1 MKWGMGEDREFF
13 MRYLS
18 HGREDEKLGMVCTD
32 AGFTR
37 VKPHAVYPPNINAH
51 PAAFRKIAEGRIL
64 PGFQMAYIADGE
76 GIFEAEGQS
85 YRVIPGSVL
94 IMFPG
99 QWHRAK
105 PVFEVGWNEY
115 WVGFNGSFFAK
126 MIEEGILSR
135 NQVFFEMGQHNHILS
150 RYGEIYE
157 EVATQPPL
165 YQFKACSSILSLIAD
180 ILSRSRRMAQPD
192 YYEVIVEKAKCLM
205 ELNIYG
211 AINLSHISEQIG
223 ISASKLNG
231 VFKTYTSMTPYQ
243 YYINIKIDKAQ
254 SLLEEDISVKE
265 TAYRMGFDDQYH
277 FSRLFKNKTGVS
289 PSAWKKHT
297 GG

>member
-1 MKWGMGEDREFF
+1 MKRGMDEDREFF
-13 MRYLS
+13 MRYITYS
-18 HGREDEKLGMVCTD
+18 REDEKLGMVCTD

-37 VKPHAVYPPNINAH
+37 VKPYAVYPPNINAH

-64 PGFQMAYIADGE
+64 PGFQIAYIADGE
-76 GIFEAEGQS
+76 GIFEAEGRS

-99 QWHRAK
+99 RRHRAK

-115 WVGFNGSFFAK
+115 WVGFNGPFFTR

-135 NQVFFEMGQHNHILS
+135 NQVFFEMGLHNHILS
-150 RYGEIYE
+150 LYGEIYE
-157 EVATQPPL
+157 EVTTQHPL
-165 YQFKACSSILSLIAD
+165 YQLKACSSILSLIAE
-180 ILSRSRRMAQPD
+180 ILSHSRRMAQPN

-211 AINLSHISEQIG
+211 AINLSRISEQIG
-223 ISASKLNG
+223 ISTSKLNG

-254 SLLEEDISVKE
+254 SLLEENISVKE

-277 FSRLFKNKTGVS
+277 FSRLFKNKTGIS
-289 PSAWKKHT
+289 PSAWKKYT